1 MKTASDLRAGPLV
14 LAAPVAGRVRL
25 YPPRVLC
32 GELEIFEA
40 HETIATVSYEGR
52 TDRIE
57 APVRGFLLRA
67 YVIDDAVVGA
77 GSPLVAFSPT
87 G

>member
-1 MKTASDLRAGPLV
+1 MKTATDLRAGPLV
-14 LAAPVAGRVRL
+14 LAAPIAGRVRL

-40 HETIATVSYEGR
+40 HETIATVSDEDR
-52 TDRIE
+52 TERVE
-57 APVRGFLLRA
+57 VPVRGFLLRA
-67 YVIDDAVVGA
+67 YVIDDAIVAA
-77 GSPLVAFSPT
+77 GSPLVDFSPT

>member
-1 MKTASDLRAGPLV
+1 MKTATDLRTGPLV
-14 LAAPVAGRVRL
+14 LAAPTAGRVRL

-40 HETIATVSYEGR
+40 HETIATVSSDGLTE
-52 TDRIE
+52 RIE
-57 APVRGFLLRA
+57 APVRGFLLRT

-77 GSPLVAFSPT
+77 GSPLVVLSPT